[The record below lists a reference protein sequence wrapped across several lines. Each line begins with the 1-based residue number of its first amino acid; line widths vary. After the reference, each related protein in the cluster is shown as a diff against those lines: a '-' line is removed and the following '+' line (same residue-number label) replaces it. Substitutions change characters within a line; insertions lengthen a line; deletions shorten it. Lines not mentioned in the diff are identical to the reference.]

1 MSPKVSVIIPVY
13 NVENYLERCIDSVCG
28 QNFSDTEII
37 LVDDGSTDGSGKLC
51 DVLAQKDSR
60 IRVIHQE
67 NGGLSVAR
75 NTGLANAS
83 GQWISFIDS
92 DDWIE
97 KSFLENLI
105 KEAEKNQCG
114 IVGCNYRRV
123 SEKQQYDY
131 TDKKYNLR
139 IFKNQ
144 EIMSNLIDNRI
155 QQVVW
160 NKLYKKTLLDDTLF
174 EKGKYHEDEFWS
186 YQVFAKVNKYVE
198 LDYIGYNY
206 FQRADSIMGEQ
217 YSLKRLHAVEAKV
230 QRQNFFEKNMPEMIS
245 KGRINLA
252 FACFYHGQL
261 ALEQL
266 NREEQ
271 KLALKYLKHVAK
283 DYGLDRKEFMQ
294 LSMSHKFWVLLSKI
308 SYVIVCRMR
317 NFCKVGL

>member
-13 NVENYLERCIDSVCG
+13 NVENYLDRCVSSVCD
-28 QNFSDTEII
+28 QSFSDIEII
-37 LVDDGSTDGSGKLC
+37 LVDDGSKDNSGKLC
-51 DVLAQKDSR
+51 DILAQKDYR
-60 IRVIHQE
+60 IKVVHQE
-67 NGGLSVAR
+67 NGGLSDAR
-75 NTGLANAS
+75 NTGLANSS

-92 DDWIE
+92 DDWVE

-105 KEAEKNQCG
+105 KEAEKNQCE
-114 IVGCNYRRV
+114 IVGCNYRRM
-123 SEKQQYDY
+123 SEKKQYDC

-160 NKLYKKTLLDDTLF
+160 NKLYKKTLLDDILF

-186 YQVFAKVNKYVE
+186 YQVFAKVSKFAE
-198 LDYIGYNY
+198 IDYMGYNY

-230 QRQNFFEKNMPEMIS
+230 QRQIFFEKNMPEMIS
-245 KGRINLA
+245 KGRINLV
-252 FACFYHGQL
+252 FTCFYHGQL
-261 ALEQL
+261 ALKQL

-271 KLALKYLKHVAK
+271 KTALNYLKQVVK
-283 DYGLDRKEFMQ
+283 DYGLERKELKQ

-308 SYVIVCRMR
+308 SYVLACRIR
-317 NFCKVGL
+317 NLCKVGL